1 MGKKESQ
8 RQGIPE
14 QIERGGEMVQQYF
27 EESHNIL
34 RQSVRKFIEREVLP
48 YVDEWEDKEEFPREL
63 YKKAA
68 EAGFMG
74 LGCPED
80 LGGTPADI
88 FHRIAFVE
96 EFLRCG
102 SVGLVSGIGS
112 YGIAIPPILSMGT
125 EEQKQRFIPP
135 VLRGEK
141 IAALGITEPD
151 AGSDVANI
159 RTRAVRDGDEYIV
172 NGAKTFITS
181 GCRADLLVTAV
192 RTGGEGYGG
201 VSLLVIETN
210 TQGFKVARK
219 IRKMGWNA
227 SDTGELVFEDCRV
240 PVGNLVGEEGR
251 GFYGIM
257 ENFQY
262 ERLSLAVMAHQVAQ
276 IAYEESLRYAQTREA
291 FGKPLTG
298 FQVTRHKLVDMATK
312 IVVAREFN
320 YRLAARM
327 AAGENVVTEVSMAK
341 NFSCEVC
348 DKVVYDAVQIH
359 GGYGYAREYLV
370 ERLYRD
376 ARILS
381 IGGGTTEIMKEILS
395 KTLQI

>member
-1 MGKKESQ
+1 
-8 RQGIPE
+8 
-14 QIERGGEMVQQYF
+14 MVQQYF
-27 EESHNIL
+27 DESHNIL
-34 RQSVRKFIEREVLP
+34 RQSVRKFLEREVLP
-48 YVDEWEDKEEFPREL
+48 YIDEWEDKEEFPREL
-63 YKKAA
+63 YSKAA
-68 EAGFMG
+68 EAGFLG
-74 LGCPED
+74 LRCPED
-80 LGGTPADI
+80 LGGTPADV
-88 FHRIAFVE
+88 FHTIAFTE
-96 EFLRCG
+96 EFLRSG
-102 SVGLVSGIGS
+102 SVGLTSGIGS

-151 AGSDVANI
+151 AGSDVASI

-181 GCRADLLVTAV
+181 GCRADFVTTAV

-210 TQGFKVARK
+210 TPGFQVARK

-227 SDTGELVFEDCRV
+227 SDTAELAFEDCRV
-240 PVGNLVGEEGR
+240 PVANLLGEEGR

-276 IAYEESLRYAQTREA
+276 IAYEESLRYAQTRQA

-312 IVVAREFN
+312 IAAAREFN

-327 AAGENVVTEVSMAK
+327 AEGENVVTEVSMAK
-341 NFSCEVC
+341 NFACEVC

-381 IGGGTTEIMKEILS
+381 IGGGTTEIMKEIIS

>member
-1 MGKKESQ
+1 
-8 RQGIPE
+8 
-14 QIERGGEMVQQYF
+14 MVQQYF

-34 RQSVRKFIEREVLP
+34 RQSVRKFLEREVLP
-48 YVDEWEDKEEFPREL
+48 YIDEWEDKEEFPREL
-63 YKKAA
+63 YAKAA
-68 EAGFMG
+68 EAGFLG
-74 LGCPED
+74 LGCPEE
-80 LGGTPADI
+80 LGGTPADV
-88 FHRIAFVE
+88 FHGIAFAE
-96 EFLRCG
+96 EFLRSG
-102 SVGLVSGIGS
+102 SLGLTSGIGS
-112 YGIAIPPILSMGT
+112 YGIAIPPILAMGT
-125 EEQKQRFIPP
+125 EEQKRRFVPP

-151 AGSDVANI
+151 AGSDVASI
-159 RTRAVRDGDEYIV
+159 RTRAVRDGDEYVV

-181 GCRADLLVTAV
+181 GCRADFVTTAV
-192 RTGGEGYGG
+192 RTGGAGYGG

-210 TQGFKVARK
+210 TPGFKVARK

-227 SDTGELVFEDCRV
+227 SDTAELAFEDLRV
-240 PVGNLVGEEGR
+240 PAANLLGEEGR

-276 IAYEESLRYAQTREA
+276 IAYEESLRYAQTRQA

-312 IVVAREFN
+312 IAAAREFN

-327 AAGENVVTEVSMAK
+327 QAGEDVVTEVSMAK
-341 NFSCEVC
+341 NFACEVC

-381 IGGGTTEIMKEILS
+381 IGGGTTEIMKEIIS

>member
-1 MGKKESQ
+1 
-8 RQGIPE
+8 
-14 QIERGGEMVQQYF
+14 MVQQYF
-27 EESHNIL
+27 DESHNIL
-34 RQSVRKFIEREVLP
+34 RQSVRKFLEREVLP
-48 YVDEWEDKEEFPREL
+48 YIDEWEDKEEFPREL
-63 YKKAA
+63 YSKAA
-68 EAGFMG
+68 EAGFLG
-74 LGCPED
+74 LRCPED
-80 LGGTPADI
+80 LGGTPADV
-88 FHRIAFVE
+88 FHTIAFTE
-96 EFLRCG
+96 EFLRSG
-102 SVGLVSGIGS
+102 SVGLTSGIGS

-151 AGSDVANI
+151 AGSDVASI
-159 RTRAVRDGDEYIV
+159 RTRAVRDGDKYIV

-181 GCRADLLVTAV
+181 GCRADFVTTAV

-210 TQGFKVARK
+210 TPGFQVARK

-227 SDTGELVFEDCRV
+227 SDTAELAFEDCRV
-240 PVGNLVGEEGR
+240 PVANLLGEEGR

-276 IAYEESLRYAQTREA
+276 IAYEESLRYAQTRQA

-312 IVVAREFN
+312 IAAAREFN
-320 YRLAARM
+320 YRMAARM
-327 AAGENVVTEVSMAK
+327 AEGENVVTEVSMAK
-341 NFSCEVC
+341 NFACEVC

-381 IGGGTTEIMKEILS
+381 IGGGTTEIMKEIIS
-395 KTLQI
+395 KTLEI

>member
-1 MGKKESQ
+1 
-8 RQGIPE
+8 
-14 QIERGGEMVQQYF
+14 MVQQYF
-27 EESHNIL
+27 DESHNIL
-34 RQSVRKFIEREVLP
+34 RQSVRKFLEREVLP
-48 YVDEWEDKEEFPREL
+48 YIDEWEDKEEFPREL
-63 YKKAA
+63 YSKAA
-68 EAGFMG
+68 AAGFLG
-74 LGCPED
+74 LRCPED
-80 LGGTPADI
+80 LGGTPADV
-88 FHRIAFVE
+88 FHIIAFTE
-96 EFLRCG
+96 EFLRSG
-102 SVGLVSGIGS
+102 SVGLTSGIGS

-151 AGSDVANI
+151 AGSDVASI

-181 GCRADLLVTAV
+181 GCRADFVTTAV

-210 TQGFKVARK
+210 TPGFQVARK

-227 SDTGELVFEDCRV
+227 SDTAELAFEDCRV
-240 PVGNLVGEEGR
+240 PVANLLGEEGR

-276 IAYEESLRYAQTREA
+276 IAYEESLRYAQTRQA

-312 IVVAREFN
+312 ITAAREFN

-327 AAGENVVTEVSMAK
+327 AEGENVVTEVSMAK
-341 NFSCEVC
+341 NFACEVC

-381 IGGGTTEIMKEILS
+381 IGGGTTEIMKEIIS

>member
-1 MGKKESQ
+1 ML
-8 RQGIPE
+8 
-14 QIERGGEMVQQYF
+14 QQYF

-34 RQSVRKFIEREVLP
+34 RQSVRKFLEREVLP
-48 YVDEWEDKEEFPREL
+48 YVDAWEDEEEFPRAL
-63 YKKAA
+63 YGKAA
-68 EAGFMG
+68 EAGFLG
-74 LGCPED
+74 LGCPEE
-80 LGGTPADI
+80 LGGTPADM
-88 FHRIAFVE
+88 FHRIAFAE

-102 SVGLVSGIGS
+102 SVGLTSGIGS
-112 YGIAIPPILSMGT
+112 HAIAIPPILAMGT
-125 EEQKQRFIPP
+125 EEQKKRFVPP
-135 VLRGEK
+135 VLGGEW

-151 AGSDVANI
+151 AGSDVASI
-159 RTRAVRDGDEYIV
+159 RTRADRDGDEYIV

-181 GCRADLLVTAV
+181 GCRADIVTTAV

-201 VSLLVIETN
+201 LSLLVIETS
-210 TQGFKVARK
+210 TPGFKVARK

-227 SDTGELVFEDCRV
+227 SDTAELVFEDCRV
-240 PVGNLVGEEGR
+240 PASNLLGEEGK

-257 ENFQY
+257 ENFQW

-276 IAYEESLRYAQTREA
+276 IAYEESLRYAQTRQA

-298 FQVTRHKLVDMATK
+298 FQVTRHKLVDMATQ
-312 IVVAREFN
+312 IAAAREFN

-327 AAGENVVTEVSMAK
+327 EAGENVVTEVSMAK

-381 IGGGTTEIMKEILS
+381 IGGGTTEIMKEIIS
-395 KTLQI
+395 KTLKI

>member
-1 MGKKESQ
+1 
-8 RQGIPE
+8 
-14 QIERGGEMVQQYF
+14 MVQQYF
-27 EESHNIL
+27 DESHNIL
-34 RQSVRKFIEREVLP
+34 RQSVRKFLEREVLP

-63 YKKAA
+63 YGKAA
-68 EAGFMG
+68 EAGFLG
-74 LGCPED
+74 LCCPED
-80 LGGTPADI
+80 LGGTPADV
-88 FHRIAFVE
+88 FHTIAFTE
-96 EFLRCG
+96 EFLRSG
-102 SVGLVSGIGS
+102 SVGLTSGIGS

-125 EEQKQRFIPP
+125 EEQKKRFIPP

-151 AGSDVANI
+151 AGSDVASI
-159 RTRAVRDGDEYIV
+159 RTRAVREGDEYIV

-181 GCRADLLVTAV
+181 GCRADLVTTAV

-210 TQGFKVARK
+210 TPGFRVARK

-227 SDTGELVFEDCRV
+227 SDTAELAFEDCRV
-240 PVGNLVGEEGR
+240 PVANLLGEEGR

-276 IAYEESLRYAQTREA
+276 IAYEESLKYAQTRQA
-291 FGKPLTG
+291 FGKALTG

-312 IVVAREFN
+312 ITAAREFN

-327 AAGENVVTEVSMAK
+327 AEGENVVTEVSMAK
-341 NFSCEVC
+341 NFACEVC

-381 IGGGTTEIMKEILS
+381 IGGGTTEIMKEIIS